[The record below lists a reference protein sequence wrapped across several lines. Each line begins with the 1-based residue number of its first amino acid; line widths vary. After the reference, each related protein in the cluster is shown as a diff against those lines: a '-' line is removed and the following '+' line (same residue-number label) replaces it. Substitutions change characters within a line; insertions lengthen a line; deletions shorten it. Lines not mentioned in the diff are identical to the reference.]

1 MFTSYPQC
9 RLASKPQEEDSG
21 GFGEWLASVQ
31 TDKLARASQLL
42 LLLLLHIIAWQCVI
56 SVAVQFQ
63 SPQCSE

>member
-1 MFTSYPQC
+1 
-9 RLASKPQEEDSG
+9 LASKPQEEDSG

-42 LLLLLHIIAWQCVI
+42 LLLLLLRIIAWQCVI